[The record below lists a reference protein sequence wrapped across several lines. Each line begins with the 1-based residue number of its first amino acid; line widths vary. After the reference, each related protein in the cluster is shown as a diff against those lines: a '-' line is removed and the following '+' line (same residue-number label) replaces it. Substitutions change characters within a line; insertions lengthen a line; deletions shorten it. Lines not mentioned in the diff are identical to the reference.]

1 MKVKVNEERK
11 HRYLVSD
18 ERSLRE
24 KDCDRETAPSEYSGR
39 QFQTVAGALLRLM
52 LAWAGSDWHC
62 PSGVPRIACV
72 LDIGESAPKLK
83 LEAQVGHPEK

>member
-1 MKVKVNEERK
+1 MKANEECK

-24 KDCDRETAPSEYSGR
+24 KDCDRETAPSECSKR

-52 LAWAGSDWHC
+52 LAWAESDWHC
-62 PSGVPRIACV
+62 PSGIPRIACA
-72 LDIGESAPKLK
+72 LDIGEF
-83 LEAQVGHPEK
+83 VPESKVEVEV